1 MLPTCLTSPERQ
13 RFAAEH
19 PDVFFLE
26 AGDCAGLGAYL
37 QTLGVLGPDEPVQRA
52 EAAGA
57 GNMNCTLRV
66 VSGRSSWILKQARPW
81 VARYPQFAAPWDR
94 ALRELEFYRLVG
106 GVPAVA
112 RQMPRLIAADPA
124 ARLLVLEDVGA
135 GADLGGIYHGRSLT
149 EPMVD
154 ALASYLGALHGGL
167 RGQVPSGGFANREMR
182 ALNHTHMYRLPLEP
196 DNGLDLE
203 SLLPGLRAAAEPL
216 LADVG
221 YRDTVRHLGK
231 DVYLA
236 DGDCLL
242 HGDFFPGSVLATP
255 DGPKVIDPEFAFFGR
270 PEVDVGVFVAHLL
283 LGRQPPALIFRFLDH
298 YPRLSGFEEVVAL
311 QLAGVELMRRLIGY
325 AQLPLG
331 YGLEARRALLELSR
345 TLVLHP
351 DRKLLSSP

>member
-1 MLPTCLTSPERQ
+1 MMCPTSPERR

-26 AGDCAGLGAYL
+26 AGDCAGIEAFLRELGLLGA
-37 QTLGVLGPDEPVQRA
+37 EEAVQHA

-81 VARYPQFAAPWDR
+81 VAKYPQFAAPWDR
-94 ALRELEFYRLVG
+94 ALRELEFYRFVG
-106 GVPAVA
+106 VVPSVA
-112 RQMPRLIAADPA
+112 RQMPRLIAADPD

-135 GADLGGIYHGRSLT
+135 GADLGGIYQGDSLT
-149 EPMVD
+149 EPVVN
-154 ALASYLGALHGGL
+154 ALASYLGSLHGSL
-167 RGQVPSGGFANREMR
+167 RGRVPAGGFANREMR
-182 ALNHTHMYRLPLEP
+182 ALNHTHMFRLPLEP

-203 SLLPGLRAAAEPL
+203 ALLPGLRSAAEPL
-216 LADVG
+216 LADAG
-221 YRDTVRHLGK
+221 YRNAVRRLGE

-242 HGDFFPGSVLATP
+242 HGDFFPGSVLTTP
-255 DGPKVIDPEFAFFGR
+255 DGPRVIDAEFAFFGR

-283 LGRQPPALIFRFLDH
+283 LGRQPSELIHRFLDR
-298 YPRLSGFEEVVAL
+298 YPRLSGFEDAVAL
-311 QLAGVELMRRLIGY
+311 QLAGIEMMRRLIGY

-331 YGLEARRALLELSR
+331 YGLEARRALLQLSR
-345 TLVLHP
+345 RLVLYP
-351 DRKLLSSP
+351 DRELLSPP